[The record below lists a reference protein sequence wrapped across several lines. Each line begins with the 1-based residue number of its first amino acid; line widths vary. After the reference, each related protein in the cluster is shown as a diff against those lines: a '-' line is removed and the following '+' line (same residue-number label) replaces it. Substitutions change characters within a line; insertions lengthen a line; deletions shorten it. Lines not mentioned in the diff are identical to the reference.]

1 MTYYNTLNEALT
13 ATDEK
18 LVALYPVG
26 YNLRYG
32 ETIRFVKDGIFVSV
46 YRDERGMYEEAIS
59 YESKCK
65 DFVSVIQETEYVTYF

>member
-1 MTYYNTLNEALT
+1 MAYYNTLNEALA

-18 LVALYPVG
+18 LVGLYPIG
-26 YNLRYG
+26 YNPRYG

-59 YESKCK
+59 YDSKCE
-65 DFVSVIQETEYVTYF
+65 DFVSVVQGVEYV

>member
-1 MTYYNTLNEALT
+1 MSFYNTLNEALA

-18 LVALYPVG
+18 LVELYPAG

-59 YESKCK
+59 YESKCE
-65 DFVSVIQETEYVTYF
+65 DFVSVIRETEYV